1 MNERQ
6 IFRVLNNEGQ
16 KVALDTVDRALT
28 YEGSTYLWQLDYKE
42 GDYVQAA
49 SEQERADKRR
59 K

>member
-1 MNERQ
+1 MNQRQ
-6 IFRVLNNEGQ
+6 IFRVLNEESG

-42 GDYVQAA
+42 GDFIEAA
-49 SEQERADKRR
+49 TEQERADRKR